1 MDRMIPMGHLALYM
15 VKILMAVR
23 EDMVGNNRPVAVTGS
38 PKVASVSSRCM
49 GATLSSLQDTTVT
62 LHREWLTE
70 GTDNLLLTMAHP
82 LAMDRPRAMDR
93 HKVTEELLKVM
104 ASSHHQDMASL
115 MVQGFVRPGIR
126 DLEQQME
133 KMEAGSIVVYLS

>member
-1 MDRMIPMGHLALYM
+1 MG
-15 VKILMAVR
+15 AVR
-23 EDMVGNNRPVAVTGS
+23 EDMGNSRPVAGTDS

-49 GATLSSLQDTTVT
+49 GATLSSLQDTMVT

-70 GTDNLLLTMAHP
+70 GTDNLLLTMA
-82 LAMDRPRAMDR
+82 RPRAMDR
-93 HKVTEELLKVM
+93 PKVTEELLKVM
-104 ASSHHQDMASL
+104 ASNHHQDMASL

>member
-23 EDMVGNNRPVAVTGS
+23 EDMGNNRPVAATDS

-104 ASSHHQDMASL
+104 ASNHHQDMASL

>member
-1 MDRMIPMGHLALYM
+1 MG
-15 VKILMAVR
+15 
-23 EDMVGNNRPVAVTGS
+23 DMGNSRPAPVTDS
-38 PKVASVSSRCM
+38 PKVASV
-49 GATLSSLQDTTVT
+49 SSLQDTTVT

-82 LAMDRPRAMDR
+82 PAMDRPRVMDR

-104 ASSHHQDMASL
+104 ASNHHQDMASL

>member
-1 MDRMIPMGHLALYM
+1 MGHLALYM

-23 EDMVGNNRPVAVTGS
+23 EDMGNNRPVAATDS

-104 ASSHHQDMASL
+104 ASNHHQDMASL

>member
-1 MDRMIPMGHLALYM
+1 MGHLALYM

-23 EDMVGNNRPVAVTGS
+23 EDMGNSRPVAGTDS

-82 LAMDRPRAMDR
+82 PTMDRPRVMDR
-93 HKVTEELLKVM
+93 HKVT
-104 ASSHHQDMASL
+104 
-115 MVQGFVRPGIR
+115 
-126 DLEQQME
+126 
-133 KMEAGSIVVYLS
+133 

>member
-1 MDRMIPMGHLALYM
+1 M

-23 EDMVGNNRPVAVTGS
+23 EDMGKNRPVAVMDS
-38 PKVASVSSRCM
+38 PKVAS
-49 GATLSSLQDTTVT
+49 LSSLQDTTVT

-115 MVQGFVRPGIR
+115 TVQDFVRPGIR
-126 DLEQQME
+126 D
-133 KMEAGSIVVYLS
+133 